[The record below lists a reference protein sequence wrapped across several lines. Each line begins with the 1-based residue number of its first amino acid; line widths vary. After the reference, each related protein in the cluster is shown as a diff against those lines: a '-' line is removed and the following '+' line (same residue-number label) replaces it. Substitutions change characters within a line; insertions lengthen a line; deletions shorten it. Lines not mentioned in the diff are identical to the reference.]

1 MISVTIDYDTG
12 RRKGIIESDYLD
24 NIREHFSVA
33 DKNQRF
39 KKKYAVGYS
48 MPTRIYSITPQ
59 GRFEPRMYQDIVTHL
74 KALDLVVDVKI
85 TDNFK
90 KIVEPPK
97 LKSEIVKL
105 KNLDT
110 LGISLRDYQEES
122 VITALEQGYGVII
135 LPTSAGK
142 TLVLATLVES
152 IRRQTNGY
160 KTFILVPDIQLV
172 KQTYGDLLEYGIDEK
187 DISCWT
193 GGESP
198 KTPIVIANAQILL
211 SKTQDISWLS
221 EIDVFVCDEAHK
233 CRYGNKINKVISKI
247 PAKYRFGLTGTL
259 PESNTDKWCI
269 SGIFGPIIYTK
280 TSLELRNNNQI
291 SKVVVSALKIHYDSK
306 WTFKYPSALN
316 PTEAYEEEI
325 TFLQTNEFRNN
336 TIVKLVNK
344 VDKNILIM
352 VDRIPH
358 GEQLLKILSENTTK
372 KVYFVQGE
380 VELEERESIRKLME
394 TQDDIVCVAISKI
407 FSTGINIKN
416 LHYVIFAAI
425 GKAKIKIIQSIG
437 RSLRLHSSKQIAI
450 IFDIV
455 DMLRY
460 GWDHYEERKTIYR
473 VESIPVRE
481 TILTEAI

>member
-247 PAKYRFGLTGTL
+247 QAFL
-259 PESNTDKWCI
+259 
-269 SGIFGPIIYTK
+269 
-280 TSLELRNNNQI
+280 
-291 SKVVVSALKIHYDSK
+291 AL
-306 WTFKYPSALN
+306 
-316 PTEAYEEEI
+316 
-325 TFLQTNEFRNN
+325 
-336 TIVKLVNK
+336 
-344 VDKNILIM
+344 
-352 VDRIPH
+352 
-358 GEQLLKILSENTTK
+358 
-372 KVYFVQGE
+372 
-380 VELEERESIRKLME
+380 
-394 TQDDIVCVAISKI
+394 
-407 FSTGINIKN
+407 
-416 LHYVIFAAI
+416 
-425 GKAKIKIIQSIG
+425 
-437 RSLRLHSSKQIAI
+437 
-450 IFDIV
+450 
-455 DMLRY
+455 
-460 GWDHYEERKTIYR
+460 
-473 VESIPVRE
+473 
-481 TILTEAI
+481 